1 MIKSSRFLER
11 FNEFTIQRCPY
22 AQKLSQKMSLRLTVI
37 SCVATSTHTSINL
50 NHYYTHIKLLLKKSL
65 S

>member
-22 AQKLSQKMSLRLTVI
+22 AQKLSQKCLRLTVI
-37 SCVATSTHTSINL
+37 SCVATSTHASINL
-50 NHYYTHIKLLLKKSL
+50 NHYYTHIKLVFKKSL